1 MNRGAQG
8 AAVRLAAG
16 VGCGSL
22 RAMEGEPLGEDAL
35 LWQLRDSRRRFQTR
49 MQRLIEKVGPPPPN
63 RPAGVGEAGRDGEG
77 GKRGWG
83 LG

>member
-1 MNRGAQG
+1 
-8 AAVRLAAG
+8 
-16 VGCGSL
+16 
-22 RAMEGEPLGEDAL
+22 MEGEPLGEDAL

-63 RPAGVGEAGRDGEG
+63 RPAGAGEAGRDGEG